1 MRPAIWEY
9 VTASIG
15 QSAEKFESDNFS
27 LGSTAKEPPEEDVM
41 KRNLIGTLSLVVMS
55 LLLSATG
62 AFAQSAVTANV
73 PFAFKVGQA
82 QLPAGIYKI
91 TTGYQS
97 LTVSGIG
104 NTMKTAYSQAQWD
117 SPRNKSPRLVFH
129 HVGNQYF
136 LAEVCRGAGNAA
148 MTIPAS
154 KLETEL
160 QMASSPAKTG
170 GEIAI
175 ALH

>member
-1 MRPAIWEY
+1 
-9 VTASIG
+9 
-15 QSAEKFESDNFS
+15 
-27 LGSTAKEPPEEDVM
+27 M

-82 QLPAGIYKI
+82 QLPAGTYKI
-91 TTGYQS
+91 TTAFQS
-97 LTVSGIG
+97 LLVKGIG
-104 NTMKTAYSQAQWD
+104 NTMKSAYSHAQWD
-117 SPRNKSPRLVFH
+117 SPRNQSPRLVFH

-136 LAEVCRGAGNAA
+136 LAEICRGAGNGAL
-148 MTIPAS
+148 TIPAS
-154 KLETEL
+154 RLEKEL
-160 QMASSPAKTG
+160 EMASSPGKTG

-175 ALH
+175 VLH

>member
-1 MRPAIWEY
+1 
-9 VTASIG
+9 
-15 QSAEKFESDNFS
+15 
-27 LGSTAKEPPEEDVM
+27 M

-82 QLPAGIYKI
+82 QLPAGTYKI

-104 NTMKTAYSQAQWD
+104 NSMKTVYSQAQWD
-117 SPRNKSPRLVFH
+117 GPRNKSPRLVFH

-136 LAEVCRGAGNAA
+136 LAEICRGAGNGA

-154 KLETEL
+154 KLEKEL

>member
-1 MRPAIWEY
+1 
-9 VTASIG
+9 
-15 QSAEKFESDNFS
+15 
-27 LGSTAKEPPEEDVM
+27 M

-62 AFAQSAVTANV
+62 AFGQSAVTANV

-82 QLPAGIYKI
+82 QLPAGTYEI
-91 TTGYQS
+91 TTGFQS

-104 NTMKTAYSQAQWD
+104 NTMKSAYSQAHWD

-129 HVGNQYF
+129 RVGNQYF
-136 LAEVCRGAGNAA
+136 LAEICRGPGNAA

-154 KLETEL
+154 KLEKEL
-160 QMASSPAKTG
+160 EMASSPAKTG

>member
-1 MRPAIWEY
+1 
-9 VTASIG
+9 
-15 QSAEKFESDNFS
+15 
-27 LGSTAKEPPEEDVM
+27 M

-82 QLPAGIYKI
+82 QLPAGTYKI
-91 TTGYQS
+91 TTAFQS
-97 LTVSGIG
+97 LLVKGIG
-104 NTMKTAYSQAQWD
+104 NTMKSAYSQAQWD
-117 SPRNKSPRLVFH
+117 SPRNQSPRLVFH

-136 LAEVCRGAGNAA
+136 LAEICRGAGNGAL
-148 MTIPAS
+148 TIPAS
-154 KLETEL
+154 KLEKEL
-160 QMASSPAKTG
+160 EMASSPAKTG

>member
-1 MRPAIWEY
+1 
-9 VTASIG
+9 
-15 QSAEKFESDNFS
+15 
-27 LGSTAKEPPEEDVM
+27 M

-55 LLLSATG
+55 LLLNATA
-62 AFAQSAVTANV
+62 AFAQSVVTANV

-82 QLPAGIYKI
+82 QLPAGSYKI

-97 LTVSGIG
+97 LIVSGTG
-104 NTMKTAYSQAQWD
+104 NTMKSAYSQAQWD
-117 SPRNKSPRLVFH
+117 SPRNATPRLVVR

-136 LAEVCRGAGNAA
+136 LAEICRGAGNAA

-154 KLETEL
+154 KLEKEL
-160 QMASSPAKTG
+160 PMASSPSKTG

>member
-1 MRPAIWEY
+1 
-9 VTASIG
+9 
-15 QSAEKFESDNFS
+15 
-27 LGSTAKEPPEEDVM
+27 M

-55 LLLSATG
+55 LLLNATG
-62 AFAQSAVTANV
+62 AFAQSVVTANV

-82 QLPAGIYKI
+82 QLPAGTYEI
-91 TTGYQS
+91 TTGFQS

-104 NTMKTAYSQAQWD
+104 NTMKSAYSQAHWD

-129 HVGNQYF
+129 RVGNQYF
-136 LAEVCRGAGNAA
+136 LAEICRGPGNAA

-154 KLETEL
+154 KLEKEL
-160 QMASSPAKTG
+160 EMASSPAKTG

>member
-1 MRPAIWEY
+1 
-9 VTASIG
+9 
-15 QSAEKFESDNFS
+15 
-27 LGSTAKEPPEEDVM
+27 M

-73 PFAFKVGQA
+73 PFAFKVGEA
-82 QLPAGIYKI
+82 QMPAGSYKI

-117 SPRNKSPRLVFH
+117 SPRNQSPRLVFH
-129 HVGNQYF
+129 HVANQYF
-136 LAEVCRGAGNAA
+136 LAEVCRGAGNDA

-154 KLETEL
+154 KLEKEL
-160 QMASSPAKTG
+160 QIANSPTKTG